1 VTGEGSFREA
11 LGIAAIVGGMIFG
24 SYFAVW
30 RVLTGVRWRHPPRLP
45 TDPIPPTWREI
56 VERGV
61 PIASHLTLS
70 EREKLLRLVQV
81 FLRDKHIEG
90 CDGLAVTEEMRV
102 TIAAQA
108 CVLLLQL
115 DAGCYPGL
123 RTVLVY
129 PGTYQPRTPS
139 WFKYD
144 LGSTEARLGESW
156 RQGVVVLSW
165 DAVAA
170 GAANR
175 TDGQNVTLHE
185 FAHQL
190 DQEDGVADGVPILG
204 LPSAVRNWAAVIGR
218 HYDDLVADAE
228 HGRPSVL
235 DPYGAK
241 NKAEFFAVATEAFF
255 EQPAQLQQRL
265 PELYDALRRFYGQD
279 PAERLRA
286 PPEASHSG

>member
-1 VTGEGSFREA
+1 MSGGGSALEA
-11 LGIAAIVGGMIFG
+11 LGIAVLAGGLIFAAYVIVR
-24 SYFAVW
+24 
-30 RVLTGVRWRHPPRLP
+30 RVLTGARWRRPPRLP
-45 TDPIPPTWREI
+45 SDPIPPTWREI
-56 VERGV
+56 IERSV
-61 PIASHLTLS
+61 PLASRLTPP

-81 FLRDKHIEG
+81 FLRDKHVEG
-90 CDGLAVTEEMRV
+90 CDGLEVTEEMKV

-108 CVLLLQL
+108 CVLLLNL

-129 PGTYQPRTPS
+129 PGTYQPRSPS

-144 LGSTEARLGESW
+144 LGSTETRLGESW

-175 TDGQNVTLHE
+175 MDGQNVALHE

-190 DQEDGVADGVPILG
+190 DQEDGVADGTPVLQA
-204 LPSAVRNWAAVIGR
+204 PSTYRNWAAVIGR
-218 HYDDLVADAE
+218 YYDDLVADAE
-228 HGRPSVL
+228 HGRRSVL
-235 DPYGAK
+235 DHYGAK

-255 EQPAQLQQRL
+255 EQPAQLAERH
-265 PELYDALRRFYGQD
+265 PELYDELRRFYRQD

-286 PPEASHSG
+286 PPPA